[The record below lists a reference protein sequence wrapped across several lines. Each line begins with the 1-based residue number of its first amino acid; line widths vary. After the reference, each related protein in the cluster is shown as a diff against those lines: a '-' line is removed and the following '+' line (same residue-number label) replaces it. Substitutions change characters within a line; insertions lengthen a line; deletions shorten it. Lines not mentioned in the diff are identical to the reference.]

1 MKVSELL
8 LEKTL
13 IKKSW
18 KVDKVNLQKAI
29 NLLNENCKDSL
40 TDIANGV
47 VLWRGMNNIGQVAA
61 LDSTGAYRTSKDS
74 NNVYQLA
81 MEASI
86 HMKEIPARSRSFIC
100 SNDFYSANSYEAAT
114 YAIFP
119 YDGTRIARVERDD
132 VFSVLLPVI
141 HVGISDFSEGFEH
154 DMLNKLKIKANEKG
168 KFTDV
173 KYLDDSLSKYD
184 ASIILVLLWL
194 CSDWFTGRNDAHA
207 ASTKKTSLQKIINL
221 YNSNPKIVT
230 GKLRRIVPGFLAAGQ
245 IVNMYNKNE
254 LDVELFTECLLKEIS
269 SNSDLSMVFNALAN
283 NPNKKFTAL
292 SSALMTPKGLDIS
305 IVTPGSLTGGDKEH
319 WFSGKCIAVKK
330 STFFQIIDEMK
341 ERKMS
346 VGKSLYQLAG
356 DEYD

>member
-13 IKKSW
+13 IKKPW
-18 KVDKVNLQKAI
+18 KVDKVNLKKAI

-100 SNDFYSANSYEAAT
+100 SNYFYSANSHGAAT

-132 VFSVLLPVI
+132 MFSVRLPVI
-141 HVGISDFSEGFEH
+141 HVGINTFSEGFEYY
-154 DMLNKLKIKANEKG
+154 MLNKLKIKANEKG

-194 CSDWFTGRNDAHA
+194 FSNWFTA

-221 YNSNPKIVT
+221 YDSNSKIVT
-230 GKLRRIVPGFLAAGQ
+230 GKLRRIVPGFLADGR

-305 IVTPGSLTGGDKEH
+305 IVTPGSLTSGDKEH
-319 WFSGKCIAVKK
+319 WFSGKCIAIKK
-330 STFFQIIDEMK
+330 SMFFQIIDEMK
-341 ERKMS
+341 ARKMS
-346 VGKSLYQLAG
+346 VGKSLYELAG